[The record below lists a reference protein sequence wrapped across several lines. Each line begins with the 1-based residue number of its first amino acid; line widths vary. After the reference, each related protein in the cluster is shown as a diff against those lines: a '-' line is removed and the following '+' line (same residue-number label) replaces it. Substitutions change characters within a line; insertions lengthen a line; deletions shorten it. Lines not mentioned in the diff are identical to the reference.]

1 MMQNQ
6 VIKLMLGAVATVLAY
21 FVLGSDGSQSMHQL
35 LLAGTV
41 AFIGAE
47 IALP

>member
-1 MMQNQ
+1 MTQNQ
-6 VIKLMLGAVATVLAY
+6 FVKLVLAAVATVFAY
-21 FVLGSDGSQSMHQL
+21 FVLGPDGSQQMHQL

-41 AFIGAE
+41 AFVGLE

>member
-1 MMQNQ
+1 MSVNPA
-6 VIKLMLGAVATVLAY
+6 KLVCAIAATVLAY
-21 FVLGSDGSQSMHQL
+21 FVLGSDGSQAMHQL

-47 IALP
+47 ILV